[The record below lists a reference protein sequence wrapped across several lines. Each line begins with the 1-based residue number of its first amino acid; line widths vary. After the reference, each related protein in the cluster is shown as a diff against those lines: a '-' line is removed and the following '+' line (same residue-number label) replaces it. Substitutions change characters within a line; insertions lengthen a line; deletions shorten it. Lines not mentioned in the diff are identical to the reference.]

1 MASDIRPDLRVGALE
16 EVSISWPAIFA
27 GAVAS
32 LAVSLL
38 LTVLAAGFGYALA
51 PGVVASK
58 GSLAGFTTTTGA
70 GAVAVQ
76 VLSAAL
82 GGYLA
87 GRLRPEWAAS
97 HGDEAHFRDTA
108 HGFLA
113 WAVSTLAG
121 VLLAAIVLTPYAEQT
136 TVAASAA
143 PAAAQRAADVA
154 AQSAFFIA
162 VGMVLSAFTAA
173 VAGRLGGLRSEDM
186 RLRPTA

>member
-1 MASDIRPDLRVGALE
+1 MASDLRSEPYVGVLE
-16 EVSISWPAIFA
+16 EPALSWGAIFA
-27 GAVAS
+27 GAVAGLS
-32 LAVSLL
+32 VSLL

-51 PGVVASK
+51 PGAIASK
-58 GSLAGFTTTTGA
+58 GSLAGFTPAVGA

-87 GRLRPEWAAS
+87 GRLRPAWAGS

-113 WAVSTLAG
+113 WAVSMLTG
-121 VLLAAIVLTPYAEQT
+121 VLVAVTVLTPYAEQMGG
-136 TVAASAA
+136 AASAA

-162 VGMVLSAFTAA
+162 VGMLLSAFTAA
-173 VAGRLGGLRSEDM
+173 VAGRLGGMRSEEM
-186 RLRPTA
+186 RSRFGR

>member
-1 MASDIRPDLRVGALE
+1 MHVPSSAAYRV
-16 EVSISWPAIFA
+16 
-27 GAVAS
+27 
-32 LAVSLL
+32 
-38 LTVLAAGFGYALA
+38 
-51 PGVVASK
+51 
-58 GSLAGFTTTTGA
+58 GA

-87 GRLRPEWAAS
+87 GRLRPGWGGS

-121 VLLAAIVLTPYAEQT
+121 VLLAVAVLTPYAEQMGG
-136 TVAASAA
+136 AASAA
-143 PAAAQRAADVA
+143 PVAAQRAADVA

-162 VGMVLSAFTAA
+162 VGMLLSAFPAA
-173 VAGRLGGLRSEDM
+173 VAGRLGGMRSEEM
-186 RLRPTA
+186 RSRSTP